1 MNDNIY
7 GEPIKNNWWEMRK
20 EYHWSIRDNLEKVLY
35 IKSDLRNDLAEWI
48 FQNYQIENREEEIR
62 RLANFIVDTF
72 LDEYASTRVKVRAIT
87 APNRGPLE
95 ITPYPVD
102 EHDDYYDEDVEKG
115 DILAFTRRC
124 VNQGWRLIRKRG
136 SEDFDGLKPR
146 PKPH

>member
-1 MNDNIY
+1 
-7 GEPIKNNWWEMRK
+7 MRK

-35 IKSDLRNDLAEWI
+35 IKSDLRNDLSEWI

-87 APNRGPLE
+87 APNRGPQE
-95 ITPYPVD
+95 ITPYPV
-102 EHDDYYDEDVEKG
+102 EEYDDYYDEDVEKG

-124 VNQGWRLIRKRG
+124 ANQGWRLIRKRE

-146 PKPH
+146 PKLH